1 MDCNPVSAHSIAD
14 TGHLASALSTAHPR
28 SSIISVIQQCIF
40 SVGWEHSRVTC
51 SARTVKRFHTYC
63 WHIFY
68 YRWSLVTFSILRLN
82 FAVRSHFMLSALR
95 CFFFFDSLQK
105 YLRMH
110 LSAKIL
116 PQNPCC
122 CSSGYSYSDSCL
134 QKLQL
139 PCSREILKTDP
150 GFSKTVRDQ
159 RVHKHSF
166 VSYFEPNEPM
176 SSTRQ
181 IVWRICNLFMSLFF
195 GLASYVQASNF
206 SQRQFNR
213 RTVGYFGS
221 P

>member
-1 MDCNPVSAHSIAD
+1 MWDGNTCAWPVQRGQLSA
-14 TGHLASALSTAHPR
+14 STHT
-28 SSIISVIQQCIF
+28 VDIF
-40 SVGWEHSRVTC
+40 FITDDLLWPLV
-51 SARTVKRFHTYC
+51 
-63 WHIFY
+63 Y
-68 YRWSLVTFSILRLN
+68 YVWILRWGHILCW
-82 FAVRSHFMLSALR
+82 VHYVV
-95 CFFFFDSLQK
+95 FFFDSLQK

-139 PCSREILKTDP
+139 PCSWEILKTDP

-166 VSYFEPNEPM
+166 VSYFEPNEMQPM